1 MLTRLA
7 PLPIIKASSQLPPFI
22 YMMLDHIFI
31 SDQRGYVYY
40 DLFDL
45 VIHADHVNKSGEL
58 IIKKLTDHTTFVNT
72 SIGTMNKTDEILD
85 HINSKKRTLIYSDS
99 YTEAC
104 ALYVY
109 YLIHMY
115 HFLPEDIYHIFG
127 NSRYPSFLTNEIK
140 KFL

>member
-7 PLPIIKASSQLPPFI
+7 PLPIIKASTHLPPFI

-58 IIKKLTDHTTFVNT
+58 IIKKLMF
-72 SIGTMNKTDEILD
+72 K
-85 HINSKKRTLIYSDS
+85 LIE
-99 YTEAC
+99 T
-104 ALYVY
+104 
-109 YLIHMY
+109 
-115 HFLPEDIYHIFG
+115 
-127 NSRYPSFLTNEIK
+127 
-140 KFL
+140 